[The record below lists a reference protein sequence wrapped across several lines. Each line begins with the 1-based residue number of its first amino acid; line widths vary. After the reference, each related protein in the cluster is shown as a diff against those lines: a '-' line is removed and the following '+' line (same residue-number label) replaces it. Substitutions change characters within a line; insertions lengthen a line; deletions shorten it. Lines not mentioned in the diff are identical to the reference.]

1 MPLRRQPTLT
11 PCPHNCLVML
21 AALAALFVFAVLFV
35 VHLRSRAKRDTKK
48 NAPDASSASKFETT
62 LGEFHD
68 MREALRPLQHT
79 RAASRKVPSSGD
91 RPPR

>member
-1 MPLRRQPTLT
+1 
-11 PCPHNCLVML
+11 ML
-21 AALAALFVFAVLFV
+21 AALAALCVFAVLVV

-68 MREALRPLQHT
+68 MRQALRPLQHT

>member
-1 MPLRRQPTLT
+1 
-11 PCPHNCLVML
+11 ML

>member
-1 MPLRRQPTLT
+1 
-11 PCPHNCLVML
+11 ML

-91 RPPR
+91 QPPR